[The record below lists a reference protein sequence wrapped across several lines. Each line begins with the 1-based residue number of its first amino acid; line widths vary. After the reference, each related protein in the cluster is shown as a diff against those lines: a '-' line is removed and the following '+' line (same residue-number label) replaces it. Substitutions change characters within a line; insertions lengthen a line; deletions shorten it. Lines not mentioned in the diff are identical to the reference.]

1 MTDQVEGQREKHDE
15 IGPVV
20 RAFLWTLERARQVT
34 EMTELDEESVTSFIM
49 SGVSVC
55 APLVVKLVG
64 SGDKDIAK
72 ECYWGSFKK
81 SSGAKSPFSETA
93 TGADF
98 ALVVGKPDGSVR
110 LAIFQAK
117 KASLLKRSGEE
128 RLDVRRDPAESA
140 KGNTQLVMLM
150 AYGLMIAEVAA
161 KKRPTSEC
169 GSGATLEY
177 AFNLRKLWDAKSPI
191 GYRSLKWVHYLA
203 YKLQKFV
210 CVPLSK
216 MGEKVIDSEFAAAPK
231 VNHVLAGDE
240 QDFFDL
246 IKEGLT
252 GSGQGWLKLDWD
264 DLIKLLPTLVDL
276 GAVYVV
282 DENGERR
289 LAYEDFSE
297 DGVSN
302 FVEKWQASE
311 SSEEK
316 LNNWNS
322 LIDSLTSPHRAASL
336 G

>member
-1 MTDQVEGQREKHDE
+1 MTDQVEGQHEKHDE

-55 APLVVKLVG
+55 APLVVNLVG
-64 SGDKDIAK
+64 SGHKEVAK

-81 SSGAKSPFSETA
+81 NGNAESPFSETA

-98 ALVVGKPDGSVR
+98 ALVVGEPGGSVR

-117 KASLLKRSGEE
+117 KASLLKRSGKE
-128 RLDVRRDPAESA
+128 RLDVRRGPAKTA

-161 KKRPTSEC
+161 KKRAASEFE
-169 GSGATLEY
+169 SGATLKY
-177 AFNLRKLWDAKSPI
+177 ASDLRDLWSAKSAAE
-191 GYRSLKWVHYLA
+191 YRSLKWVHYLA
-203 YKLQKFV
+203 YKSQKFV
-210 CVPLSK
+210 CVPLGK
-216 MGEKVIDSEFAAAPK
+216 LGEKVINSEFAAAHK

-252 GSGQGWLKLDWD
+252 GSGKGWLKLDWD

-289 LAYEDFSE
+289 LSNENASE
-297 DGVSN
+297 ICVSN

-311 SSEEK
+311 SSEER

-322 LIDSLTSPHRAASL
+322 LIDSLTSPRRAASP